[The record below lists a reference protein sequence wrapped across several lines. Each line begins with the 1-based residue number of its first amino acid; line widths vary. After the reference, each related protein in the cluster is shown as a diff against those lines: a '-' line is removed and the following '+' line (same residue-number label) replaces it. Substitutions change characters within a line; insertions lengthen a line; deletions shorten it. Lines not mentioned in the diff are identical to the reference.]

1 MVAGLAGLTIGFA
14 GLSAAGLAA
23 AAPAVTIENPDV
35 IPYPDRIVMNKV
47 QNGTDDVTENDVG
60 DVKIINS
67 GDQPLSIQGLTIDG
81 PFQLITPPTLPAII
95 QPGASL
101 MVSMLFTAKG
111 EGPNGGPHNGSLT
124 ITSNA
129 ANAPTRVVEL
139 SGFWQINSGGSNEGT
154 LEEMVPTFGYKTVIV
169 GPGQKLQ
176 KKGHIETAGDE
187 VLAKFWQRMDPSL
200 PVTVRQL
207 GAFHNPSA
215 DSFAWYPKGASN
227 QVKVVLR
234 QLKEDYQTLLPRRDP
249 DGGPGVVSF
258 TPTSTVFGFKLASKW
273 SDDMMNPKT
282 ESCVLTYG
290 ESQCGH
296 AVRFWPIK
304 DRNGVPVAGQYLA
317 TMDFAEVSSGN
328 YDYQDNWYL
337 MSNVIPEG
345 ATVDAVAPT
354 LTAKAPADGSS
365 AVDPNANITATFS
378 EAMFPASLNAASF
391 SISPTAGGTP
401 VPATVSLA
409 GAVATLDP
417 TAPLAPG
424 TQYTVTVTTGAAD
437 MAGNPLAAEQS
448 WTFTTAGVQN
458 PVDTV
463 KPTVA
468 SRAPANGATNIAVG
482 ANVTVNF
489 SEPMNAGS
497 VNGST
502 FTVAPAGGAAL
513 AGTVTANA
521 GGTGFTFNPAAALAP
536 STSYTV
542 TVTTGASDLAGNT
555 LAANDT
561 WTFKTAAA
569 GDPGVK
575 PGPGDDDGNKGI
587 QGGDDTKKPT
597 RQAKAFCARY
607 PKASAV
613 LARQMKAAKR
623 AKAKAKTARA
633 KAAANKRIAAILK
646 KQRRAKAD
654 YRKFTCKAIEHA
666 AFCKAYPRT
675 SKALAKKLAT
685 ARKLRTKAATPA
697 AKRAAAK
704 KVAKLM
710 KQHRAAV
717 ARHKT
722 CD

>member
-1 MVAGLAGLTIGFA
+1 
-14 GLSAAGLAA
+14 
-23 AAPAVTIENPDV
+23 
-35 IPYPDRIVMNKV
+35 
-47 QNGTDDVTENDVG
+47 
-60 DVKIINS
+60 
-67 GDQPLSIQGLTIDG
+67 
-81 PFQLITPPTLPAII
+81 
-95 QPGASL
+95 
-101 MVSMLFTAKG
+101 
-111 EGPNGGPHNGSLT
+111 
-124 ITSNA
+124 
-129 ANAPTRVVEL
+129 
-139 SGFWQINSGGSNEGT
+139 
-154 LEEMVPTFGYKTVIV
+154 
-169 GPGQKLQ
+169 
-176 KKGHIETAGDE
+176 
-187 VLAKFWQRMDPSL
+187 
-200 PVTVRQL
+200 
-207 GAFHNPSA
+207 
-215 DSFAWYPKGASN
+215 
-227 QVKVVLR
+227 
-234 QLKEDYQTLLPRRDP
+234 
-249 DGGPGVVSF
+249 
-258 TPTSTVFGFKLASKW
+258 
-273 SDDMMNPKT
+273 
-282 ESCVLTYG
+282 
-290 ESQCGH
+290 
-296 AVRFWPIK
+296 
-304 DRNGVPVAGQYLA
+304 
-317 TMDFAEVSSGN
+317 
-328 YDYQDNWYL
+328 
-337 MSNVIPEG
+337 
-345 ATVDAVAPT
+345 
-354 LTAKAPADGSS
+354 
-365 AVDPNANITATFS
+365 
-378 EAMFPASLNAASF
+378 
-391 SISPTAGGTP
+391 

-675 SKALAKKLAT
+675 SKVLAKKLAT